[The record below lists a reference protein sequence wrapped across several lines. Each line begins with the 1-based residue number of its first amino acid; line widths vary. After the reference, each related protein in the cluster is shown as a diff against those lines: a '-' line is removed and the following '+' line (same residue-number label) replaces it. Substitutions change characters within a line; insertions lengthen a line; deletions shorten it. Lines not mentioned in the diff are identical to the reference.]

1 MGHQYVSIVIASAGP
16 AALPCPDALR
26 ATFSDMNTESHVLE
40 TLADDLSITYQQ
52 VNGRMGVSG
61 REFVNARLKKDL
73 PGGAIIVV
81 RLRSPR
87 LRPLSC

>member
-1 MGHQYVSIVIASAGP
+1 
-16 AALPCPDALR
+16 
-26 ATFSDMNTESHVLE
+26 MNTESHVLE